1 MSGTCVSCHEPIVWA
16 MVRKLDGN
24 YSRMPLDADP
34 APNGNLA
41 VYRDHLGALKART
54 LKKGEEP
61 DKYERRGVSHFAIC
75 KHADRHRKGP
85 DGLPRNVIPL
95 RRHA

>member
-1 MSGTCVSCHEPIVWA
+1 
-16 MVRKLDGN
+16 MVRRQDGR

-34 APNGNLA
+34 APDGNLA

-61 DKYERRGVSHFAIC
+61 DLYERRGKSHFATC
-75 KHADRHRKGP
+75 KHADRFRKRA
-85 DGLPRNVIPL
+85 DGLPKNVIPL
-95 RRHA
+95 RRKA